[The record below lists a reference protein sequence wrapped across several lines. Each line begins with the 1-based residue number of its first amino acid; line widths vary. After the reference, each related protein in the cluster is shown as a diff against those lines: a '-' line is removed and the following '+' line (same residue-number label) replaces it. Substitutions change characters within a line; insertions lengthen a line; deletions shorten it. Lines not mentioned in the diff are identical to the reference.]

1 MCQYCS
7 YGQATINLLEAW
19 ADDGMPNASMEVL
32 ARPTA
37 VADPNTFVFVFKR
50 ALQVQGAMRDVFLDV
65 HYNGATISP
74 GATRKAFGGLWMPG
88 VQGDMKPEQH
98 GGPVYDQAHS
108 ELPRRAPGI
117 VDGTFG
123 HNVPIPLTVKTELQV
138 HQDKVRQSGTFL
150 PGRL

>member
-1 MCQYCS
+1 MCKFCKYNQD
-7 YGQATINLLEAW
+7 TIDLIEQW
-19 ADDGMPNASMEVL
+19 ADDGMPCASMEVL

-37 VADPNTFVFVFKR
+37 EDDPNTYVFVFKN
-50 ALQVQGAMRDVFLDV
+50 ALHVQGAMRDVFLDV
-65 HYNGATISP
+65 HYQGATIAP
-74 GATRKAFGGLWMPG
+74 GAARKAFGGLWMKG

-98 GGPVYDQAHS
+98 RGPVYRQAHI

-123 HNVPIPLTVKTELQV
+123 ANVPVPLNVKTELQH
-138 HQDKVRQSGTFL
+138 HQDKVRVTGTFL